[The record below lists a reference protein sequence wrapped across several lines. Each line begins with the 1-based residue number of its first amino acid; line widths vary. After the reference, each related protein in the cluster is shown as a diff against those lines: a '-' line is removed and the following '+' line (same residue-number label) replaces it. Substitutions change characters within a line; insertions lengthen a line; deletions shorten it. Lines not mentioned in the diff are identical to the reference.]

1 MQAGYCC
8 SRQVW
13 AAELGQQPGAAAV
26 VAGATAGKVGVA
38 RADVVV
44 RALNTAEGKKMRLYT
59 PQTRALQ
66 GDTAGQA
73 FRSQL
78 AGRAA
83 VARRGFQE
91 QELLA
96 AEAAG
101 AEGA

>member
-13 AAELGQQPGAAAV
+13 AAELGQQPGAAAAV
-26 VAGATAGKVGVA
+26 VGAAAGKVGVA

-59 PQTRALQ
+59 PQAWALQ
-66 GDTAGQA
+66 GNTAGQA
-73 FRSQL
+73 FLGQL

-83 VARRGFQE
+83 GARRGF
-91 QELLA
+91 
-96 AEAAG
+96 
-101 AEGA
+101 